1 MKGEAM
7 AEDTRTAGTAGVVA
21 EAPPSPRRVPFD
33 APWAWLAAGWRDV
46 WSAPH
51 VSLAYGMAF
60 AVAAAVISVGL
71 LEVEALSLFLALAG
85 GFLLIG
91 PFLAVALYVT
101 SRRLAQGKDV
111 VLGDV
116 IFAWLSGRGQIG
128 FFGAALLFI
137 YLVWLQLAL
146 LLFMLFLGGSGLP
159 PPSRFMH
166 ELLFTPQGLGL
177 LVVGTIVG
185 GVLASIVFAISAFAV
200 PMLLVR
206 QMDAV
211 SAARASVEA
220 VVRNP
225 KPMALWA
232 ALIVVI
238 MAAGFATLLIGL
250 VVAFP
255 LIGHATWHAYVDVF
269 GDPEII

>member
-1 MKGEAM
+1 M
-7 AEDTRTAGTAGVVA
+7 AQDTQIGRVTRLVA
-21 EAPPSPRRVPFD
+21 DAVPAPRRVPFD
-33 APWAWLAAGWRDV
+33 APWVWLAAGWRDL

-51 VSLAYGMAF
+51 ISLAYGLAF
-60 AVAAAVISVGL
+60 GAGAAVLCVGL
-71 LEVEALSLFLALAG
+71 LEIGALSLFLALAG
-85 GFLLIG
+85 GFLLVG
-91 PFLAVALYVT
+91 PFFAVALYAT
-101 SRRLAQGKDV
+101 SRRLSQGKDA

-116 IFAWLSGRGQIG
+116 IWAWLDGRGQLG

-137 YLVWLQLAL
+137 YLVWIQLAL
-146 LLFMLFLGGSGLP
+146 LLFMLFLGGAGLP
-159 PPSRFMH
+159 PPSKFMH

-185 GVLASIVFAISAFAV
+185 GVLASIVFAISALAV

-206 QMDAV
+206 RVDAV
-211 SAARASVEA
+211 TAARASLEA
-220 VVRNP
+220 IRQNP

-238 MAAGFATLLIGL
+238 MAAGFATLLVGL

-255 LIGHATWHAYVDVF
+255 LIGHATWHAYVDIYS
-269 GDPEII
+269 DPEVI